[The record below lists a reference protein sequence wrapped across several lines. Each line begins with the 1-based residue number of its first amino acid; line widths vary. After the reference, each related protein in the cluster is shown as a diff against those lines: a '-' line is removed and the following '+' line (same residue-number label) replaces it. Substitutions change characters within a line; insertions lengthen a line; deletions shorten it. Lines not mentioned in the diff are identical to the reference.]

1 MSTGQSVSAEFQ
13 EHAAANPARQVVDS
27 VAECLSYAA
36 TWHAW
41 DGRPIA
47 RVEDGKPNTWTPHKA
62 LRRIADH
69 LLDHLQEVEALLA
82 GAEPV
87 PDEWHG
93 RLVTVDADWRALPSW
108 TSTRRSP
115 GWSGSRGAT
124 CCGTAWPARPRG
136 TRRGARHG
144 RCARSPSRSAG

>member
-47 RVEDGKPNTWTPHKA
+47 RCWVLPP
-62 LRRIADH
+62 
-69 LLDHLQEVEALLA
+69 LA
-82 GAEPV
+82 VPGAA
-87 PDEWHG
+87 G
-93 RLVTVDADWRALPSW
+93 GSC
-108 TSTRRSP
+108 P
-115 GWSGSRGAT
+115 GT
-124 CCGTAWPARPRG
+124 
-136 TRRGARHG
+136 
-144 RCARSPSRSAG
+144 PSRAGRVCRPGGIG